1 MIKKVQAT
9 CQRCKKPMEAEYF
22 HDPENPIP
30 LEMLDQMI
38 KWLCCE
44 SCMRDLRRWV
54 EPVPK
59 PQRLPLPEPEDPR
72 RGEARQVGQVGLP
85 YADD

>member
-1 MIKKVQAT
+1 MIKIVEAQ
-9 CQRCKKPMEAEYF
+9 CQRCKRPMQTTYF

-30 LEMLDQMI
+30 IDMLDQMI
-38 KWLCCE
+38 KWLTCE
-44 SCMRDLRRWV
+44 DCLKYLRRWV
-54 EPVPK
+54 EPVAK
-59 PQRLPLPEPEDPR
+59 PQSLPLPKPEEPR